1 MADPT
6 DLTVFSLMKSRMQ
19 MLSARQKV
27 ISENVANV
35 STPGYTPRDV
45 DQAEFERTLQRVAGR
60 SEGGPERVR
69 MTVTHSGHLA
79 GPGSGSP
86 SGVALVKRPD
96 SETTLDGNSVVVEEQ
111 MMKIAETRMEFE
123 TMVGLYQKSLGLLR
137 LAARSP
143 TR

>member
-79 GPGSGSP
+79 GPASGSP
-86 SGVALVKRPD
+86 SGNALILKPL
-96 SETTLDGNSVVVEEQ
+96 SMETQWWLKN
-111 MMKIAETRMEFE
+111 R
-123 TMVGLYQKSLGLLR
+123 
-137 LAARSP
+137 
-143 TR
+143 